1 MCFYSYIPTLKYSI
15 LLPFLLTLVLLTAS
29 NLSLSAQTT
38 IAKPLAGEG
47 IQAFLIRNGLDP
59 VKQLDAFININ
70 IGKFTKDKGLI
81 ANNSYILP
89 SISDKIDE
97 PLLGEALRNVTPSSQ
112 ELAGTLYF
120 LISGHGGPDPG
131 AQGLYGNNKLDED
144 EYAYDITLRLG
155 KCLLE
160 KGARVIFLVQDSNDG
175 IRDDKFLKYDN
186 DETCIGDAI
195 PLEQVDR
202 LHQRVDKV
210 NQLSKDNASYKF
222 QRSVSI
228 HLDSR
233 SHKEQTDVFFYYHHI
248 SKQGKLLAE
257 MLQQTM
263 AEKYAQYQPNRG
275 FNGTVT
281 TRNLYEVKYTRPVSV
296 FIELGNIRNYRDQQR
311 FIINSNRQALANWL
325 CEGLLREYKATQQTV
340 TSSNKNTK

>member
-1 MCFYSYIPTLKYSI
+1 MCFYSYIPTLKHSI
-15 LLPFLLTLVLLTAS
+15 LLPFLLTIVLLPAI
-29 NLSLSAQTT
+29 NISLKAQTT
-38 IAKPLAGEG
+38 TAKPLSGEG
-47 IQAFLIRNGLDP
+47 VQAFLIRNGLNP
-59 VKQLDAFININ
+59 VKHLDAFININ

-81 ANNSYILP
+81 ANNSYVLP
-89 SISDKIDE
+89 SVNDNIDE
-97 PLLGEALRNVTPSSQ
+97 PLLGEALRNVTPTNQ
-112 ELAGTLYF
+112 ELAGALYF

-160 KGARVIFLVQDSNDG
+160 KGASVIFLVQDSNDG
-175 IRDDKFLKYDN
+175 IRDEKFLKYDN
-186 DETCIGDAI
+186 DETCIGETI

-202 LHQRVDKV
+202 LRQRVEKV
-210 NQLSKDNASYKF
+210 NQLSKENTSYKF
-222 QRSVSI
+222 QRSVSL

-248 SKQGKLLAE
+248 STQGKLLAE
-257 MLQQTM
+257 TLQQTM
-263 AEKYAQYQPNRG
+263 AEKYSQYQPNRG

-311 FIINSNRQALANWL
+311 FIISSNRQALANWL
-325 CEGLLREYKATQQTV
+325 CEGLLREYRATQQT
-340 TSSNKNTK
+340 TNTTNKNPK